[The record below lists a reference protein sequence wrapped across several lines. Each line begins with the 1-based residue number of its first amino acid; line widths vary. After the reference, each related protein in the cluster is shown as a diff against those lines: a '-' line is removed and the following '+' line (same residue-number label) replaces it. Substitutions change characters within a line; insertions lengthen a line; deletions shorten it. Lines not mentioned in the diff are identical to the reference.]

1 MITRERLL
9 AGLIAIALPAIA
21 GAQEITLRMGLI
33 NVPPTGYGEA
43 MAEVPA
49 RIEEAT
55 NGRVKVELLPTLIP
69 GGQLASA
76 LRDGRI
82 DMIGMVDPYVSGEEP
97 RLNVGHLPGLIRTVD
112 EYKSVYDQY
121 LEGVVTEVWSERY
134 NGHLLAHGL
143 WYGVPIFTREP
154 LDTVEKFKGK
164 KIRVAAA
171 TTADVLTQLGAQPA
185 DIAFAE
191 QGAALQRGVIDGV
204 ATAYGT
210 ATMLKLGEMA
220 QYMALW
226 QIADISSW
234 SVVMN
239 NAVWDKLP
247 DDVKPQI
254 TEAMRSLTEDR
265 FASYA
270 ENNEK
275 KRQAL
280 MADGVQWVE
289 ISQAENDKALS
300 PDVTGYV
307 YDKWYARAPSGV
319 DAKAVAQKVADLL
332 GRTLP

>member
-1 MITRERLL
+1 
-9 AGLIAIALPAIA
+9 
-21 GAQEITLRMGLI
+21 
-33 NVPPTGYGEA
+33 
-43 MAEVPA
+43 
-49 RIEEAT
+49 
-55 NGRVKVELLPTLIP
+55 
-69 GGQLASA
+69 
-76 LRDGRI
+76 
-82 DMIGMVDPYVSGEEP
+82 
-97 RLNVGHLPGLIRTVD
+97 
-112 EYKSVYDQY
+112 
-121 LEGVVTEVWSERY
+121 
-134 NGHLLAHGL
+134 
-143 WYGVPIFTREP
+143 
-154 LDTVEKFKGK
+154 
-164 KIRVAAA
+164 
-171 TTADVLTQLGAQPA
+171 
-185 DIAFAE
+185 
-191 QGAALQRGVIDGV
+191 
-204 ATAYGT
+204 
-210 ATMLKLGEMA
+210 
-220 QYMALW
+220 
-226 QIADISSW
+226 
-234 SVVMN
+234 MN